1 MQRDPIPLPIVFM
14 DDDAA
19 ELEFLIQEYGNNML
33 EAYAQGDRKAAEQ
46 WLDLQRVA
54 VGSRSVAT
62 VQAMETRLGLGPCQ
76 FTVMAAQKVAE
87 ARG

>member
-1 MQRDPIPLPIVFM
+1 MQRDPIPIVFM

-54 VGSRSVAT
+54 IGSRSVTT

-76 FTVMAAQKVAE
+76 FTVMAEAQRAGA
-87 ARG
+87 AR

>member
-19 ELEFLIQEYGNNML
+19 ELEFLIREYGENML

-54 VGSRSVAT
+54 VGSRSPGFVN
-62 VQAMETRLGLGPCQ
+62 QLEQQRGL
-76 FTVMAAQKVAE
+76 A
-87 ARG
+87 

>member
-54 VGSRSVAT
+54 IKSRSVTT

-76 FTVMAAQKVAE
+76 FTVQAE
-87 ARG
+87 RDKERANQ